1 MKNKEII
8 LLDLT
13 QEQTEQVS
21 GGVNGEIVDPYGLR
35 SAEDTKGGGG
45 NQQMF

>member
-8 LLDLT
+8 LQDLT

-21 GGVNGEIVDPYGLR
+21 GGVLGEIVDPYGMR
-35 SAEDTKGGGG
+35 STEDTKGGS
-45 NQQMF
+45 QM